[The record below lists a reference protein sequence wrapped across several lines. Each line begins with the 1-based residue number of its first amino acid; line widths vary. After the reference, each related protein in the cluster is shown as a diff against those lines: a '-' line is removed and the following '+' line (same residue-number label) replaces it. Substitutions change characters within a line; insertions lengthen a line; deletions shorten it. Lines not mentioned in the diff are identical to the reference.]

1 MADQNEVAEAAKNCA
16 GCKKSI
22 SRAKR
27 YYRNGAYY
35 CNKNCFQ
42 KKMAALAAKAAESG
56 EQGRTYP
63 IMQLGA
69 SLVISF

>member
-1 MADQNEVAEAAKNCA
+1 MAEKNEAAEAAKEAAKNCA

-35 CNKNCFQ
+35 CNKNCYQ
-42 KKMAALAAKAAESG
+42 KKIESDAKKAAE
-56 EQGRTYP
+56 
-63 IMQLGA
+63 
-69 SLVISF
+69 V

>member
-16 GCKKSI
+16 ECKKPM

-35 CNKNCFQ
+35 CNKNCY
-42 KKMAALAAKAAESG
+42 KKKAAAAAKPAEG
-56 EQGRTYP
+56 
-63 IMQLGA
+63 
-69 SLVISF
+69 V